1 MKARTILGLIACT
14 SVCAT
19 LSAFGNTNADWFSVT
34 AANDTVTKTAC
45 NVTIGNADVTTAT
58 GNVIELDT
66 DKDTPLIIKPLEAA
80 STTESTKGD
89 GVVKITGTAV
99 LTPSAKEDF
108 EETDG
113 AKAGF
118 AVGIDNDVT
127 NFYGYANG
135 TWTKLTGQAANYNW
149 SGATT
154 FMLLL
159 DYRKPSVSFYVGETL
174 LAAAADGTTT
184 SFNLASDATSLTAI
198 DAFGSGSIT
207 SISSQYEVAVAAVVG
222 ETTTRYGSIAEA
234 IDAAGNDQSK
244 IAVVDSNG
252 STGTANELAANGIPK
267 WECVALGVA
276 ENASLALA
284 PSDKA
289 VSGKITL
296 KLAEVNQPAP
306 GVTATFGVNDGTS
319 TTGSYPSDCIVIP
332 TETGTYTIVPTV
344 SATAN

>member
-45 NVTIGNADVTTAT
+45 NVTIGNADVATAT

-80 STTESTKGD
+80 STTAATKGD

-154 FMLLL
+154 FTLLL
-159 DYRKPSVSFYVGETL
+159 DYRVPNVSFYVNGTL
-174 LAAAADGTTT
+174 LAAAEGGAT
-184 SFNLASDATSLTAI
+184 SFALASGTTSLTDI
-198 DAFGSGSIT
+198 NAFGSGSIT

-222 ETTTRYGSIAEA
+222 EPTTRYGSIAEA